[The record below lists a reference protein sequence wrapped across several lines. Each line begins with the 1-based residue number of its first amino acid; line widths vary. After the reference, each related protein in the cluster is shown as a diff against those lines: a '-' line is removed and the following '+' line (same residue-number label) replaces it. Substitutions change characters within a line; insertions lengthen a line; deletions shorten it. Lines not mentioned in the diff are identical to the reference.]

1 MDKLITKKELA
12 DRLGVSLPT
21 VNSYMAE
28 GLVYIKLGNK
38 RRSKV
43 LFRTSDVERWL
54 ESNTQSVA

>member
-1 MDKLITKKELA
+1 MDKLITKRELA

-21 VNSYMAE
+21 VNAYMAE

-43 LFRTSDVERWL
+43 LFRTSDIERWL
-54 ESNTQSVA
+54 ESNRQGVA